1 MGRPGLSAHPK
12 FRRLAVL
19 LGRAYAARG
28 ILELLWESAYDALDD
43 ELGTSAE
50 IAYVLG
56 EPEADVEPIV
66 TALQTCGFI
75 DEIAPGL
82 YRVHDLF
89 DHCPEYVLLRCKAQG
104 ERLSARRSQ
113 ARHWCIPALPGTEST
128 EQRAARE
135 PHPVENPV
143 HAVENSRPPS
153 VLLRVG
159 FCERAQ
165 LPDDASETDFKENLK
180 RAIAQAR
187 LPYDGEMINRV
198 LDVVTRVKPLQAA
211 LGARRQR
218 SRQTG

>member
-1 MGRPGLSAHPK
+1 
-12 FRRLAVL
+12 
-19 LGRAYAARG
+19 
-28 ILELLWESAYDALDD
+28 
-43 ELGTSAE
+43 
-50 IAYVLG
+50 
-56 EPEADVEPIV
+56 
-66 TALQTCGFI
+66 
-75 DEIAPGL
+75 
-82 YRVHDLF
+82 
-89 DHCPEYVLLRCKAQG
+89 
-104 ERLSARRSQ
+104 
-113 ARHWCIPALPGTEST
+113 
-128 EQRAARE
+128 
-135 PHPVENPV
+135 V

-159 FCERAQ
+159 FCARAQ